1 MAATSA
7 GHRFSPHTPDDHAAA
22 IWIVTILCFIYA
34 AITVLTRAHI
44 RWQAHGLDDYL
55 IASATVL
62 HLGEM
67 VAVIVGLK
75 AGVGR
80 TLALLSPD
88 DVSRSSRA
96 VFAAQILYTGA
107 ACLAKCSTIS
117 LMLKLFNL
125 NGPKWQVHGRTTVY
139 RWVGRGII
147 TAIGIWGV
155 ASIIGLSVDCSAAN
169 MIRAPA
175 LSQCPKQQLRWE
187 IITAVDIATEA
198 AIILLTILIV
208 MPVRLAPFLK
218 FQVILAFLFRLPLVA
233 VSILRMYYV
242 RKYTHASNP
251 GLSQEPILIIQQ
263 IYLCWSIISATIP
276 NLQAF
281 VRSFGSGF
289 GISINMDLYG
299 SGYASKNSQR
309 NQYELGSVRRTVR
322 SGKSRSAGINTS
334 RRKTFQEISDSVGRL
349 GSRKGAVNQ
358 ASVDH
363 DSIESA
369 GSQGQIIPHW
379 SRIADSAAE
388 NHAAGWGLAWWDPR
402 RAIKPVVAVWVRVAG
417 SSWLWPN
424 RAADATHEDIIERSY
439 GFLDHI
445 WTKANGRSPSWY
457 LESLAVAPSHQGQG
471 VGRALVKWGLDQAER
486 EGIACSVISADG
498 KENFYQRCGFDVGPV
513 GRSGEGE
520 GNPLDKVPG
529 GLIFFRDAR
538 PVAHLTQDLH
548 SIAPDTMAGPGVRSL
563 LLQRTARA
571 FISPTRSYTL
581 AGSTALLHPQRSSLS
596 RFAPAPPTT
605 SSNHHHSII
614 NSTRSFTTSRTL
626 SATLNQIRRS
636 PRKPK
641 KARRPESP
649 AMRGRPEMKGV
660 CLKVGITKPKKPNS
674 GKRPTAKIRL
684 SSGRVVAAY
693 IPGEGHN
700 VQQHSVVMVRGG
712 RRRRAESYSE

>member
-7 GHRFSPHTPDDHAAA
+7 EEGHRFSPHTPNDHAGA

-44 RWQAHGLDDYL
+44 RRQTHALDDYL
-55 IASATVL
+55 IVAATIL
-62 HLGEM
+62 HLAEM

-80 TLALLSPD
+80 TLGLLSHD
-88 DVSRSSRA
+88 DVSRSS
-96 VFAAQILYTGA
+96 L
-107 ACLAKCSTIS
+107 
-117 LMLKLFNL
+117 
-125 NGPKWQVHGRTTVY
+125 
-139 RWVGRGII
+139 
-147 TAIGIWGV
+147 
-155 ASIIGLSVDCSAAN
+155 
-169 MIRAPA
+169 
-175 LSQCPKQQLRWE
+175 QQLRWQ
-187 IITAVDIATEA
+187 IITATDIATEGA
-198 AIILLTILIV
+198 LVLLTILIA
-208 MPVRLAPFLK
+208 MPVQLAPFLK

-233 VSILRMYYV
+233 ISVLRLYYV
-242 RKYTHASNP
+242 RQYTKSSNP

-289 GISINMDLYG
+289 GIGINMELYG
-299 SGYASKNSQR
+299 SAYASKTSQR
-309 NQYELGSVRRTVR
+309 NQYELGSVRRTGR
-322 SGKSRSAGINTS
+322 SGQSRGSGVEAA
-334 RRKTFQEISDSVGRL
+334 RKKKKIFHEISDSAGRL
-349 GSRKGAVNQ
+349 NSRKGTNNQ
-358 ASVDH
+358 ASLDQ

-369 GSQGQIIPHW
+369 GSQGRIIRKDVQWGVHYEQHAAFWNDVLFGQLIHPHRQQYPEDNDLYWLRRTQVEWWDWSHVFIVASTTAHW
-379 SRIADSAAE
+379 SRIADSYAE
-388 NHAAGWGLAWWDPR
+388 NYAAGWGLAWWDPR
-402 RAIKPVVAVWVRVAG
+402 RLIKPIVSLYVRLVASR
-417 SSWLWPN
+417 LRPN
-424 RAADATHEDIIERSY
+424 RAADPEQEDIIERSY

-445 WTKANGRSPSWY
+445 WTKANARSPSWY
-457 LESLAVAPSHQGQG
+457 LESLAVAPSYQGQG
-471 VGRALVKWGLDQAER
+471 VGRSLVKWGLDQAER

-520 GNPLDKVPG
+520 GNPLDK
-529 GLIFFRDAR
+529 
-538 PVAHLTQDLH
+538 
-548 SIAPDTMAGPGVRSL
+548 
-563 LLQRTARA
+563 
-571 FISPTRSYTL
+571 
-581 AGSTALLHPQRSSLS
+581 
-596 RFAPAPPTT
+596 
-605 SSNHHHSII
+605 
-614 NSTRSFTTSRTL
+614 
-626 SATLNQIRRS
+626 IRRS

-674 GKRPTAKIRL
+674 GQRKTAKIRL

-712 RRRRAESYSE
+712 RSQDCPGVRYHLVRGAMDLGGVPNRVRSRSKYGTKKPKAASS